1 MIFVIILITC
11 SYIHILVFCVVIMD
25 TTTVGKDVVT
35 VRFRG
40 TGPFTCELDNQPP
53 VPCTS
58 PTTYSRSELRAGF
71 HTVNITGANN
81 TCAETTNFTLP
92 GE

>member
-1 MIFVIILITC
+1 MH
-11 SYIHILVFCVVIMD
+11 IHILGFCAVVIN

-35 VRFRG
+35 VEFRG
-40 TGPFTCELDNQPP
+40 TGPFTCQLDNQAP

-58 PTTYSRSELRAGF
+58 PTTYLRSKLRAGF

-81 TCAETTNFTLP
+81 SCAETTNFTLP